1 MEISHSCCGAILV
14 SDLLSSR
21 SINKMHFLVK
31 GRTQKGIMLPFVDD
45 KMKYWH
51 NLSTTPKHFRDGVCL
66 FGQSG

>member
-1 MEISHSCCGAILV
+1 MEASHSCWGAILV

-31 GRTQKGIMLPFVDD
+31 GKTQKGIILPFVDD

-51 NLSTTPKHFRDGVCL
+51 LSILLKHFRDGACL